1 MEGWGE
7 RSLGSIFNELKS
19 AQIAGFFLSK
29 NNGQMNYMKL
39 IKLMYLSE
47 RMSFELY
54 GKPMTG
60 DEFYNLPN
68 GQILST
74 TLDLIKGTIDGNFFS
89 RFFSKPRGFQISILE
104 DPSISKLSQA
114 DFKIIETVYQKY
126 GDFDQWQLS
135 DICHE
140 LPEWENP
147 GFSRIPIPYERLMKV
162 LNFTDEEIDQS
173 ITYIQQ
179 WHSV

>member
-1 MEGWGE
+1 MEG
-7 RSLGSIFNELKS
+7 RVAVPLDSLFDELKS
-19 AQIAGFFLSK
+19 AQIAGIFLNK
-29 NNGQMNYMKL
+29 NCGHMNYMKL

-54 GKPMTG
+54 GRPMTG

-74 TLDLIKGTIDGNFFS
+74 TLDLIKGTMEGEFFP
-89 RFFSKPRGFQISILE
+89 RFFSKPRGFQILILE
-104 DPSISKLSQA
+104 DPSISKLSKA
-114 DFKIIETVYQKY
+114 DVKILETVYQKY
-126 GDFDQWQLS
+126 GNLDQWQLS
-135 DICHE
+135 KICHE

-147 GFSRIPIPYERLMKV
+147 GFSRLPIPYERLMKV

-173 ITYIQQ
+173 INYIQQ